1 VCIIAGAVGY
11 RDHIDMYIYEHIY
24 MYIYIGAGKSVT
36 SLMFGDKKNM
46 KKHACRLLLRRLQVP
61 KLLVHA
67 ALS

>member
-1 VCIIAGAVGY
+1 
-11 RDHIDMYIYEHIY
+11 MNIYTC
-24 MYIYIGAGKSVT
+24 IYIGAGKSVT